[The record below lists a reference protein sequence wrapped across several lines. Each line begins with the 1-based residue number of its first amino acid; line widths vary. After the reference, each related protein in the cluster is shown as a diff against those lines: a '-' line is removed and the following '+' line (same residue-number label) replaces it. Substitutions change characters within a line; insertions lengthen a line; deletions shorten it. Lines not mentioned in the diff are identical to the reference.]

1 MDGVGCLPLL
11 LLLQQQ
17 LSLPRNSAVRYVDA
31 GENETSVDQC
41 EVQGGDLIS
50 DSKDPCAAAA
60 AAVGQPDPSKGPRES
75 YEWLG
80 NDLVVDHVDV
90 DGTDHLH
97 HLLPVQLGLQHH
109 LDKHP

>member
-1 MDGVGCLPLL
+1 MDGVGRLPLL
-11 LLLQQQ
+11 LLQQ
-17 LSLPRNSAVRYVDA
+17 LSLPQNSAVRYVDA

-41 EVQGGDLIS
+41 EVQGGDLTS
-50 DSKDPCAAAA
+50 DSIHPCAAAV
-60 AAVGQPDPSKGPRES
+60 VGQPDPSKGPRES

-90 DGTDHLH
+90 DGTDQLH